1 MAKNK
6 EMPAKLNNIATF
18 QFYLNYM
25 VTLANSVFTFEN
37 ASYSL
42 NPLWINDKLLRR
54 GSIAFFRDD
63 VTEELTAL
71 PYNVIGK
78 RDKYNRPIKIRCI
91 GQNGYQSD
99 VLDFRK
105 KEFVI
110 MYDNLSY
117 MPLYGSILQLAERM
131 ARHTRTIDININQ
144 QRTPRI
150 LKTSNNKELSV
161 KSFLRSVE
169 NYEEAIVTYKDMD
182 LDDLEAVMMPAPY
195 VADKVWESKQNT
207 WNEFCNLVGI
217 STIPVEKKERLI
229 SSEVIASMGGNY
241 IGRYSRYTPRK
252 YAIDMIN
259 DFFGTDLKLVCY
271 DEELR
276 EEIKELE
283 EKEEIEE

>member
-6 EMPAKLNNIATF
+6 EMTAKLNNVATF
-18 QFYLNYM
+18 QYYLNYM

-42 NPLWINDKLLRR
+42 NPLWINDKLLQR

-63 VTEELTAL
+63 VTKELVAL

-78 RDKYNRPIKIRCI
+78 RDKYNRPLKIRCI
-91 GQNGYQSD
+91 GQNGYKSD

-117 MPLYGSILQLAERM
+117 LPLYGSILQLAERM

-169 NYEEAIVTYKDMD
+169 NYEEAIITYKDMD
-182 LDDLEAVMMPAPY
+182 LDDLDAVMMPAPY
-195 VADKVWESKQNT
+195 VADKVWESKQNI

-252 YAIDMIN
+252 YSVDMIN